1 MATQSTALTAHDGND
16 AARRR
21 LPAPV
26 ARLVAALDAHPIVG
40 VVVVAALVR
49 ILFAVGSTALTGRN
63 VIPDE
68 GLYIELGRQ
77 IVGGVKPDEWYPG
90 YGQSFYDSLWAFT
103 APLVALFKI
112 FGPHA
117 IVGRLFAAVLGAATA
132 GVTTAIALRFLRR
145 PFAVAAGLVVALA
158 PSQVLFSSVVLRE
171 SEVWLCLVLVALGA
185 VLLMGTD
192 WRRLSAGALLA
203 AVGLLALGWL
213 RDQTMLAAAWALVLA
228 LAFAPRPRWLPRLAA
243 GLVLALIIPWLAG
256 ASPGGDTLVTSHLV
270 TAEQDRQTLARAA
283 NSAFDKPSKGGG
295 SGAQAPGAPPT
306 SQAPQGTISTGARR
320 AT

>member
-49 ILFAVGSTALTGRN
+49 ILFAGGSTALTGRN

-117 IVGRLFAAVLGAATA
+117 IVGRPFAAGLGAATA

-171 SEVWLCLVLVALGA
+171 SEIWLCLSLVGL
-185 VLLMGTD
+185 
-192 WRRLSAGALLA
+192 GALLMTGTEWRALAGGA
-203 AVGLLALGWL
+203 AIAIVGLLTLSWL
-213 RDQTMLAAAWALVLA
+213 RDQTMLAAAWALALA
-228 LAFAPRPRWLPRLAA
+228 LVVTPRRRWVPRVAA
-243 GLVLALIIPWLAG
+243 GVAI
-256 ASPGGDTLVTSHLV
+256 
-270 TAEQDRQTLARAA
+270 AA
-283 NSAFDKPSKGGG
+283 V
-295 SGAQAPGAPPT
+295 
-306 SQAPQGTISTGARR
+306 
-320 AT
+320 

>member
-1 MATQSTALTAHDGND
+1 MLPAASGMTRPGRARRAGGVGIVAIVGTRPSATGRTFRSSMATQSTALTAHDGND

-63 VIPDE
+63 VIPDAV
-68 GLYIELGRQ
+68 LYIELGRQ
-77 IVGGVKPDEWYPG
+77 IVGGVKPNEWYPG

-145 PFAVAAGLVVALA
+145 PFAIAAGLVVALA

-171 SEVWLCLVLVALGA
+171 SQVWLCLVLVALGA

-192 WRRLSAGALLA
+192 WRRLAAGALLA

-213 RDQTMLAAAWALVLA
+213 RDQTMLAAGWALVLA
-228 LAFAPRPRWLPRLAA
+228 LVFAPRPRWLPRPSA
-243 GLVLALIIPWLAG
+243 GL
-256 ASPGGDTLVTSHLV
+256 LV
-270 TAEQDRQTLARAA
+270 ARW
-283 NSAFDKPSKGGG
+283 
-295 SGAQAPGAPPT
+295 
-306 SQAPQGTISTGARR
+306 R
-320 AT
+320 